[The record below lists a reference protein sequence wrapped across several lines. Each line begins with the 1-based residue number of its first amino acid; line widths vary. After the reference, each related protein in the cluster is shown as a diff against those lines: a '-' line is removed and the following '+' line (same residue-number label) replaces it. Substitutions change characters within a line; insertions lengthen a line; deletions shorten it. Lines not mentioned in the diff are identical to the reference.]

1 MTAQASSQTQALIL
15 LFKTMPEKTQKEFT
29 EWIVEHPRT
38 WENSTEQEDSD
49 FWLEASSDALGQ
61 LWGDPAEDV
70 WDEIYKKHKADGRLQ
85 AI

>member
-1 MTAQASSQTQALIL
+1 VTAQTSFQTQALIL
-15 LFKTMPEKTQKEFT
+15 LFKTMPEKTQKEFA

-38 WENSTEQEDSD
+38 WENSTEEEDSD
-49 FWLEASSDALGQ
+49 FWMNVSSDAFAEI
-61 LWGDPAEDV
+61 WGDPAEDI

>member
-1 MTAQASSQTQALIL
+1 MTIKSTSQTQALIS
-15 LFKTMPEKTQKEFT
+15 LFKTMPKQTQKEFA

-49 FWLEASSDALGQ
+49 FWLAASSDALGQ
-61 LWGDPAEDV
+61 TWGDPSEDI

>member
-1 MTAQASSQTQALIL
+1 MTAQTSFQTQALIL
-15 LFKTMPEKTQKEFT
+15 LFKTMPEKTQKEFA

-38 WENSTEQEDSD
+38 WENSTEEEDSD
-49 FWLEASSDALGQ
+49 FWMNVSSDAFAEI
-61 LWGDPAEDV
+61 WGDPAEDI

>member
-1 MTAQASSQTQALIL
+1 MTIKSTSQTQALIL
-15 LFKTMPEKTQKEFT
+15 LFKTMPEQTQKEFV
-29 EWIVEHPRT
+29 EWIEEHPRT

-49 FWLEASSDALGQ
+49 FWLATSSDALGQ
-61 LWGDPAEDV
+61 TWGDPAEDI

>member
-1 MTAQASSQTQALIL
+1 MKAQLTPQTQALIL

-49 FWLEASSDALGQ
+49 FWLASSYDALEE
-61 LWGDPAEDV
+61 LWGDPAEDI